1 MTSWI
6 HGWTLN
12 EKLWKA
18 IRPPALMPEMELH
31 LAASAWFAMASQYHP
46 VSPWS
51 WSHWQRADQ
60 EFEPS
65 GLSKWKSLSPLLGFL
80 IVHDISAK
88 KSSCSTVFYRVF
100 CLHSVHIY
108 HRLSDYPHLQVS
120 LVPTY
125 GIRYS
130 SSGGNLF
137 LASLW
142 SWQSYN
148 LCSTPLTWLRWKM
161 GKRTETN
168 EERSLCRI
176 WRQPSALIVAQKTQ
190 LAQSTS

>member
-60 EFEPS
+60 EFEPFRTIRMKKS
-65 GLSKWKSLSPLLGFL
+65 VSTAWFFNCPWYFSEKEFLFYCFLPCFSVCILSTSIIDYLTIHISKLVLSPLIAFATQAQEGTFSWLPCGP
-80 IVHDISAK
+80 DKA
-88 KSSCSTVFYRVF
+88 TT
-100 CLHSVHIY
+100 CLVLQWLDFVGKWENALKQTKNAPCAEFEGS
-108 HRLSDYPHLQVS
+108 RLP
-120 LVPTY
+120 
-125 GIRYS
+125 
-130 SSGGNLF
+130 
-137 LASLW
+137 W
-142 SWQSYN
+142 
-148 LCSTPLTWLRWKM
+148 
-161 GKRTETN
+161 
-168 EERSLCRI
+168 
-176 WRQPSALIVAQKTQ
+176 
-190 LAQSTS
+190 